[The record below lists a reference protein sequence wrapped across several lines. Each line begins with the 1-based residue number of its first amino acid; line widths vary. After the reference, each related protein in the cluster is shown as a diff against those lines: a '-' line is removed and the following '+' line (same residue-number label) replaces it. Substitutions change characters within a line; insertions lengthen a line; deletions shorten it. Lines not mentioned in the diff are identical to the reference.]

1 MGGKGSGG
9 HNRKPTAQKLAEG
22 NRGKRPLNLREPKAL
37 PGEPQMPSGMTEQA
51 RAVWPEVVAMLKAN
65 DVLFKTDGLAIAALC
80 SNLVLFWQADRAV
93 QELGSVREE
102 LDEATGIYTLRINPS
117 VRVRS
122 DAEKKLRACW
132 QLFGLDPSSRTGVQ
146 VDPSERDPQSAL
158 DSVLR
163 AKSAKDEIIN

>member
-51 RAVWPEVVAMLKAN
+51 RAVWPEVVAILKAN

-93 QELGSVREE
+93 QELGSVREW
-102 LDEATGIYTLRINPS
+102 RMNPS

-122 DAEKKLRACW
+122 GAEKKLRTCW
-132 QLFGLDPSSRTGVQ
+132 QLFGLDPSSRPDVQ
-146 VDPSERDPQSAL
+146 VDRTERDPQSAL

-163 AKSAKDEIIN
+163 AKSAKDETIK

>member
-22 NRGKRPLNLREPKAL
+22 NRGKRPLNLCEPKAL

-65 DVLFKTDGLAIAALC
+65 EVLFQTDGLAIAALC

-93 QELGSVREE
+93 QELGSVREW
-102 LDEATGIYTLRINPS
+102 RMNPS

-122 DAEKKLRACW
+122 GAPRKSCAPA
-132 QLFGLDPSSRTGVQ
+132 GSSSASILPRGQAWKSMEQNAIRRVRWIQ
-146 VDPSERDPQSAL
+146 FSAPKAQRMKSSSEVRSNH
-158 DSVLR
+158 S
-163 AKSAKDEIIN
+163 I

>member
-9 HNRKPTAQKLAEG
+9 NGRKPTAQKLAEG

-37 PGEPQMPSGMTEQA
+37 PGEPEMPSGMTGQA
-51 RAVWPEVVAMLKAN
+51 KAVWPEVVAILKAN
-65 DVLFKTDGLAIAALC
+65 DVLFKTDGLAIMTLC

-93 QELGSVREE
+93 QEFGSVCEQ
-102 LDEATGIYTLRINPS
+102 LDEATGVSIQLMNPS

-122 DAEKKLRACW
+122 DAEKKLRVCW
-132 QLFGLDPSSRTGVQ
+132 QLFGLDPASRAGVQ
-146 VDPSERDPQSAL
+146 VDPSQRDPQSAL